1 MMGLHSDKPMVSR
14 NVIQHSGLLS
24 YSAERCHRPR
34 VALLVILTCDGTMVS
49 LPPSVQCLER

>member
-1 MMGLHSDKPMVSR
+1 MMGLHPGKPMVSR
-14 NVIQHSGLLS
+14 NIIQHSGLLS
-24 YSAERCHRPR
+24 YRAERCHPPR

>member
-1 MMGLHSDKPMVSR
+1 MTGLHPDKPMVSR
-14 NVIQHSGLLS
+14 NIQHSGLLS
-24 YSAERCHRPR
+24 YSAERCHPLR